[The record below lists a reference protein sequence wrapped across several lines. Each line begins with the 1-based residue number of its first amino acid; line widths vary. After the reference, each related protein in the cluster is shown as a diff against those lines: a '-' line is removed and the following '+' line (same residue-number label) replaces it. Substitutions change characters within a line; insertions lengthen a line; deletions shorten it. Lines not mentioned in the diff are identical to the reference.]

1 MRCWSAFSSRK
12 KLPDVRK
19 TPFPPLYAITDDRSS
34 RTPAEQVRYL
44 GDLGFPLVQLR
55 CKRLSSEQFQG
66 QIQQALEES
75 RAAGHWP
82 RVCLN
87 DRIDLLKKI
96 PAGLQPWGLHLGQ
109 EDTPVSEALAL
120 GTPGLRLGLSSH
132 IEAHWRHLPEGVHH
146 VGVGPIYKPRSKP
159 SSWAPLGW
167 DGFRKAMQILGSR
180 TQPIIAIGG
189 LHLQDLE
196 RAYGAG
202 ADSVAMITELSSAAH
217 PERLLWEA
225 QQERWHVRPLN
236 LKQGVVLIGH
246 SGSGKTSLGQD
257 LAQRLGLAF
266 VDLDHAIEK
275 KTNQS
280 ISELFE
286 NQGEATFRKV
296 EYQVALENLKPGQI
310 IALGGGAW
318 HQPDLRLHIKSLSLP
333 VVVLAEPPRRCW
345 TRLQSSTS
353 RPLARSESD
362 FLARCAQRAVD
373 LQDLDEIYSCGRS
386 TDDLANLLTYD

>member
-1 MRCWSAFSSRK
+1 
-12 KLPDVRK
+12 
-19 TPFPPLYAITDDRSS
+19 
-34 RTPAEQVRYL
+34 
-44 GDLGFPLVQLR
+44 
-55 CKRLSSEQFQG
+55 
-66 QIQQALEES
+66 
-75 RAAGHWP
+75 
-82 RVCLN
+82 
-87 DRIDLLKKI
+87 
-96 PAGLQPWGLHLGQ
+96 
-109 EDTPVSEALAL
+109 
-120 GTPGLRLGLSSH
+120 
-132 IEAHWRHLPEGVHH
+132 
-146 VGVGPIYKPRSKP
+146 
-159 SSWAPLGW
+159 
-167 DGFRKAMQILGSR
+167 
-180 TQPIIAIGG
+180 
-189 LHLQDLE
+189 
-196 RAYGAG
+196 
-202 ADSVAMITELSSAAH
+202 MITELSSAAH

-286 NQGEATFRKV
+286 NQGEATFRNV
-296 EYQVALENLKPGQI
+296 EYQVALENLKPGQV